1 MVIAISGSSGLIGSA
16 LVRVLGAR
24 GHEIRRIVRGAPRS
38 PTDIVWDTRRHAFD
52 VAKLEGIDAV
62 INLAGESLAQR
73 WTSAARRRIR
83 ESRVP
88 GTMALARTIG
98 DMTSRPRV
106 FLSASAIGIYGNRG
120 TEVLD
125 EGSSL
130 GDDFLADICKEWEMA
145 TTPASDAGIRVVL
158 LRSGLVLSQ
167 DGGALA
173 KMLTPF
179 KLGVGGQ
186 LGGGKQWM
194 SWISIDDYPRV
205 VNMLMTT
212 DSIAGPVNI
221 VAPNPVTNAEFTRT
235 LARVLG
241 RPSFFP
247 VPKFALDLVFG
258 EMAHGTV
265 LASQRVVPRRVLDL
279 GFEFHE
285 PTIES
290 ALRLA
295 LMRSA

>member
-1 MVIAISGSSGLIGSA
+1 
-16 LVRVLGAR
+16 
-24 GHEIRRIVRGAPRS
+24 
-38 PTDIVWDTRRHAFD
+38 
-52 VAKLEGIDAV
+52 
-62 INLAGESLAQR
+62 
-73 WTSAARRRIR
+73 
-83 ESRVP
+83 
-88 GTMALARTIG
+88 MA
-98 DMTSRPRV
+98 SRPRV

-247 VPKFALDLVFG
+247 VPRFALDLVFG